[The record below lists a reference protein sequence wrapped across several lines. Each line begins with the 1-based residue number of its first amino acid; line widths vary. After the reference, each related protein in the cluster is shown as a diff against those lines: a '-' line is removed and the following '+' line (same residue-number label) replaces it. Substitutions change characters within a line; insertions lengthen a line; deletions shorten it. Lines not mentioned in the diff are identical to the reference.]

1 MIREAKGAVSP
12 GTWWMVAA
20 AFGFAVMA
28 ASAKMMPDLSSYEK
42 VFGRSV
48 LSVGITWWMMR
59 QAGGRF
65 RPRRKVLLLLRAI
78 FGLAGLVCYFEAIAR
93 IPLGTAVTVY
103 NLTPI
108 FAALIGFTLL
118 GEKVTGK
125 RFLSILIGLGGVA
138 IIKGFTPTLT
148 WPGVFFALGTA
159 LFSAIAYSFVRMLNR
174 SEHPLTIVMAFPL
187 VSIPIVLVLGV
198 TDFRWPVGWEWF
210 WLVVL
215 GLGTQMG
222 QVCLTHA
229 LRYHTASRA
238 TQIGFVGVVFAMVL
252 GTFMGDGL
260 PGWAQ
265 VGGAVL
271 VFWSLGMGRGGPAA
285 SPLHKDQHPA

>member
-1 MIREAKGAVSP
+1 
-12 GTWWMVAA
+12 MVAA

-28 ASAKMMPDLSSYEK
+28 ASAKMMPELSSYEK

-65 RPRRKVLLLLRAI
+65 RPQRMGLLFLRAV
-78 FGLAGLVCYFEAIAR
+78 FGLAGLVCYFEAVAR

-103 NLTPI
+103 NLTPV
-108 FAALIGFTLL
+108 FAALIGFTML
-118 GEKVTGK
+118 GEKITGK

-138 IIKGFTPTLT
+138 IIKGFTPTVT
-148 WPGVFFALGTA
+148 WTGVLFALGTA
-159 LFSAIAYSFVRMLNR
+159 FFSAIAYSFVRLLNR
-174 SEHPLTIVMAFPL
+174 TEHPLTIVMAFPL
-187 VSIPIVLVLGV
+187 VSLPIALVLGGHE
-198 TDFRWPVGWEWF
+198 FRWPVGAEWF

-215 GLGTQMG
+215 GVGTQMG

-238 TQIGFVGVVFAMVL
+238 TQIGFIGVVFAMVL
-252 GTFMGDGL
+252 GAMMGDGL

-271 VFWSLGMGRGGPAA
+271 VFWSLALGKARTAPAPTA
-285 SPLHKDQHPA
+285 VVVADEEPTA

>member
-1 MIREAKGAVSP
+1 LSVAKLVSP
-12 GTWWMVAA
+12 GTWWMIAA

-28 ASAKMMPDLSSYEK
+28 ASAKMMPDLPSFEK

-48 LSVGITWWMMR
+48 LSVAITWWMMR
-59 QAGGRF
+59 KAGGKYAPNSLGGLF
-65 RPRRKVLLLLRAI
+65 LRAI
-78 FGLAGLVCYFEAIAR
+78 FGLAGLVCYFEAIER

-108 FAALIGFTLL
+108 FAAFIGFTVL
-118 GEKVTGK
+118 GEKITGK
-125 RFLSILIGLGGVA
+125 RTLSILIGIGGVA
-138 IIKGFTPTLT
+138 LIKGFTPTVT
-148 WPGVFFALGTA
+148 WSGVWFALGTA
-159 LFSAIAYSFVRMLNR
+159 LFSAIAYSFVRVLNR
-174 SEHPLTIVMAFPL
+174 TEHPLTIVMAFPL
-187 VSIPIVLVLGV
+187 VSLPISAILGGAE
-198 TDFRWPVGWEWF
+198 FRWPVGWEWW
-210 WLVVL
+210 WLLIL

-252 GTFMGDGL
+252 GTMMGDGL

-265 VGGAVL
+265 VGGAAL
-271 VFWSLGMGRGGPAA
+271 VFWSLTLGNAKPATA
-285 SPLHKDQHPA
+285 AAATKA

>member
-1 MIREAKGAVSP
+1 MHSGAVSP
-12 GTWWMVAA
+12 GTWWMIAA

-48 LSVGITWWMMR
+48 LSVWITWWMMR
-59 QAGGRF
+59 RAGGSF
-65 RPRRKVLLLLRAI
+65 RPDRKVFLLLRAV
-78 FGLAGLVCYFEAIAR
+78 FGLAGLVCYFEAIER

-118 GEKVTGK
+118 GERLTGK

-138 IIKGFTPTLT
+138 IIKGFTPTVT
-148 WPGVFFALGTA
+148 WGGVWFALGTA
-159 LFSAIAYSFVRMLNR
+159 FFSAIAYSFVRILNR
-174 SEHPLTIVMAFPL
+174 TEHPLTIVMAFPL
-187 VSIPIVLVLGV
+187 VSLPLSLIAGGA
-198 TDFRWPVGWEWF
+198 DFRWPVGMEWF

-215 GLGTQMG
+215 GVGTQMG

-238 TQIGFVGVVFAMVL
+238 TQIGFIGVVFAMLL
-252 GTFMGDGL
+252 GAMMGDGL

-271 VFWSLGMGRGGPAA
+271 VFWSLGLGKARAATAPSAEPAPR
-285 SPLHKDQHPA
+285 S